1 MKTAR
6 IVIGANNGDEGKG
19 TVVAKY
25 TKGRQ
30 NVLNVLTNG
39 GSQRGHSVITDVG
52 EHTFQHFGSG
62 TYYGAS
68 NYYSSFFV
76 INPMQFRKE
85 WDELVMKPTI
95 YRDERCRW
103 STPFDMI
110 ANSITEEQKNS
121 HASCRMGIWNT
132 IKRYTE
138 TATRSFDEF
147 VQLLPL
153 RMKFEYI
160 SQVKQYYEHII
171 TIPEQW
177 KSIWNNPNLVLHF
190 IEDCKFMFEHTVRVS
205 PKSSDILNFDNYI
218 FENGQG
224 LLLSD
229 TGKDTADTTPS
240 KTGIKYSEVIMRELG
255 LNDDNCNTTLHYVT
269 RPYLTRHGDGIFT
282 QQSDRKNISSGVM
295 EDRTNHYNDAQGE
308 FRYGKLDIDELNNRI
323 CNDCNNRDFM
333 VELTHCDEMDRVSEF
348 RKVFKNVETI
358 DSPIV

>member
-1 MKTAR
+1 
-6 IVIGANNGDEGKG
+6 
-19 TVVAKY
+19 
-25 TKGRQ
+25 
-30 NVLNVLTNG
+30 
-39 GSQRGHSVITDVG
+39 
-52 EHTFQHFGSG
+52 
-62 TYYGAS
+62 
-68 NYYSSFFV
+68 
-76 INPMQFRKE
+76 
-85 WDELVMKPTI
+85 
-95 YRDERCRW
+95 
-103 STPFDMI
+103 
-110 ANSITEEQKNS
+110 
-121 HASCRMGIWNT
+121 
-132 IKRYTE
+132 
-138 TATRSFDEF
+138 
-147 VQLLPL
+147 
-153 RMKFEYI
+153 
-160 SQVKQYYEHII
+160 
-171 TIPEQW
+171 
-177 KSIWNNPNLVLHF
+177 
-190 IEDCKFMFEHTVRVS
+190 MFEHTVRVS
-205 PKSSDILNFDNYI
+205 PKSSDILKCDNYI

-229 TGKDTADTTPS
+229 TDKDTADTTPS